1 MPISSQGMS
10 GVGMSAPVSLIPDQR
25 QNPYI
30 GTMVQGLLMNAAVRT
45 TTVFSR
51 NAQATAKTDS
61 VCRPMVGENAMNTPT
76 ANARA
81 SLWGG
86 SFRLNRD
93 RMRSRI
99 YLLFTWSSPFPPQNA
114 QSFFPFRLE
123 TGRTGMGDIIP
134 CLSGFPIK

>member
-1 MPISSQGMS
+1 MIVLVMYLFFFSSRRRHTRL
-10 GVGMSAPVSLIPDQR
+10 VGDWSSDVCSSDL
-25 QNPYI
+25 
-30 GTMVQGLLMNAAVRT
+30 
-45 TTVFSR
+45 